1 MEARKIYLMSKVKE
15 GRMPFIT
22 PKELI
27 ERKSER
33 PGTKSITVVF
43 GRFQPPTLGHKVLF
57 DMAVK
62 NSIEN
67 GGDVVIVATSSCPPP
82 PKTVKP
88 SKGVYEKAFE
98 VCDRVKYPLTYA
110 VKKDILERLYP
121 GEFFPN
127 HMFLDIADDKAMN
140 SFIGL
145 LTFLNKEVGYTE
157 LYIISGDDRVET
169 FQKMA
174 VEKNGPNKFYHFEK
188 IHPVVDVGGGQDRAT
203 TEILGLN
210 VKISGTMVRIAS
222 LLNQFNIFYPLINT
236 GHLSEESAR
245 YIMEKLRSGMGMG
258 AGVGVGRASGSVE
271 LVDKTEVEILSELM
285 DFLLAQKKI
294 IAMRESNKRKRG
306 MGGGFYMDYMYDLFS
321 Y

>member
-1 MEARKIYLMSKVKE
+1 
-15 GRMPFIT
+15 MPFIT

-27 ERKSER
+27 ERKKV
-33 PGTKSITVVF
+33 GTKSISVVF

-67 GGDVVIVATSSCPPP
+67 GGDVVIVATSSCPPA

-88 SKGVYEKAFE
+88 SKGIYEKAFE
-98 VCDRVKYPLTYA
+98 VCDRIKYPLTYA

-169 FQKMA
+169 FQNMA
-174 VEKNGPNKFYHFEK
+174 VEKNGPNKFYNFEK
-188 IHPVVDVGGGQDRAT
+188 IHPVVDVGAGQDRAT

-245 YIMEKLRSGMGMG
+245 YIMEKLRSGMGAG
-258 AGVGVGRASGSVE
+258 AGRGSIA
-271 LVDKTEVEILSELM
+271 LVDKTEVQILSELM

-294 IAMRESNKRKRG
+294 IAERESNKRKRG

>member
-1 MEARKIYLMSKVKE
+1 
-15 GRMPFIT
+15 MPFIT
-22 PKELI
+22 PTELKA
-27 ERKSER
+27 RKKPE
-33 PGTKSITVVF
+33 TKSISVVF

-67 GGDVVIVATSSCPPP
+67 GGDVVIIATSSCPAP

-121 GEFFPN
+121 GEFFPK
-127 HMFLDIADDKAMN
+127 HTFLDIEGEKSLN

-157 LYIISGDDRVET
+157 LYIISGDDRVES

-174 VEKNGPNKFYHFEK
+174 ADNNGSNKFYNFEK
-188 IHPVVDVGGGQDRAT
+188 IHPVVDVGAASGPGGEKQDRAT

-245 YIMEKLRSGMGMG
+245 YIMEKLRNGMG
-258 AGVGVGRASGSVE
+258 AGTGVSVRASGASGSV
-271 LVDKTEVEILSELM
+271 DKTEEQILSELM
-285 DFLLAQKKI
+285 DFLVEQKKG
-294 IAMRESNKRKRG
+294 IAERETNKRKRG
-306 MGGGFYMDYMYDLFS
+306 MAGGFYMAYLYNLLS
-321 Y
+321 